1 MLHEHLTK
9 AGIIGVN
16 ETSKAPRS
24 DIQHIEEDADS
35 EATGKKCVICWE
47 LRTARA
53 IEQSIVVHVGVYPRF
68 FLGVYPAFDLQ
79 IAAIVQW

>member
-1 MLHEHLTK
+1 MSLLGAFEVSFTPIIPAFVRCSCNIPLFSVIEFGVLHEHLTK

-35 EATGKKCVICWE
+35 EATGKKCVIC
-47 LRTARA
+47 
-53 IEQSIVVHVGVYPRF
+53 
-68 FLGVYPAFDLQ
+68 
-79 IAAIVQW
+79 